1 MVHIAL
7 KRDSLD
13 WKLRNICPSCTY
25 VLEDEPKLKFSM
37 FYAMD
42 GGNSLK
48 RIQWWEA
55 APDTTNTGGP
65 TVGKSSES
73 IDTWVIK
80 PGMYMT
86 NAEVDKWS
94 EEMLKA
100 HFANYTENIDDG
112 NPCAEHWRNMKSEL
126 TALMWGVF
134 VETGIF
140 LALCRH
146 GFVLLLVDMVH
157 SSEL

>member
-7 KRDSLD
+7 KCDSPD

-25 VLEDEPKLKFSM
+25 VLEGKPKLKFSM
-37 FYAMD
+37 FYAVD

-48 RIQWWEA
+48 WIQQQEA
-55 APDTTNTGGP
+55 VPDAANTGGP
-65 TVGKSSES
+65 MVGKSSES

-80 PGMYMT
+80 PGMYMM

-94 EEMLKA
+94 EETLKA
-100 HFANYTENIDDG
+100 HFANYSENIDDG
-112 NPCAEHWRNMKSEL
+112 SPCTKHWRNMKSEL

-134 VETGIF
+134 AETGIF
-140 LALCRH
+140 LALCHH
-146 GFVLLLVDMVH
+146 GFVLLLVDMVC